1 MKIANIGKILGV
13 LVMSSLALTP
23 AGAAQQAAKRPPQS
37 QQVNYPLSGPDL
49 YRFHCAP
56 CHGSDGKGYG
66 PVAPALKVKV
76 PDLTTLEKN
85 NRGQF
90 PLDRVRRA
98 ILGDQVMASHGSRDM
113 PVWGPIFALY
123 EKDLGEATNIR
134 IENVLKHLQSIQQK

>member
-1 MKIANIGKILGV
+1 VKIACSGKILGV
-13 LVMSSLALTP
+13 LVISLALTP
-23 AGAAQQAAKRPPQS
+23 AGAAPQATKTTTQS
-37 QQVNYPLSGPDL
+37 QQVNYPVSGADL

-56 CHGSDGKGYG
+56 CHGSDGKGNG

-90 PLDRVRRA
+90 PLDRVRRT

-123 EKDLGEATNIR
+123 EKDLREATNIR
-134 IENVLKHLQSIQQK
+134 IENVLKYLQSIQQK